1 MFSLYK
7 QNGKVFK
14 TIFTSEGESSITL
27 YSSRVAEQVRLKV
40 KPPERVALQKILDAG
55 KNQKEIKPT
64 PTRSSELE
72 PVGDGMWRGKLSA
85 HRLLKEMNVQ
95 WSTEQILIDDK
106 MVEEFDAERK
116 AEKAALKRKEEK
128 ENRTR
133 KKRKVGDGVAS
144 I

>member
-40 KPPERVALQKILDAG
+40 KPQNGWLYKILDAG

-64 PTRSSELE
+64 LTRSSELE

-116 AEKAALKRKEEK
+116 AEKAALKRKGRERK
-128 ENRTR
+128 QDK
-133 KKRKVGDGVAS
+133 KKRKAGDGVAS